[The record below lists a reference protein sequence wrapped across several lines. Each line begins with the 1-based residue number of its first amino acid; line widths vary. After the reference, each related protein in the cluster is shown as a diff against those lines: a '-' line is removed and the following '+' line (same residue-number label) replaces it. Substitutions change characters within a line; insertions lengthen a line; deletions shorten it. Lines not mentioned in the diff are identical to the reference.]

1 MTLAAKDARVDGMIG
16 LGITSLDK
24 VALRERPIIHT
35 TAEKV
40 PASTIPINP
49 FPIFSWRIGAV
60 EDPTMSVTITRRNL
74 VNVCLNLC

>member
-49 FPIFSWRIGAV
+49 FPMFSDAV
-60 EDPTMSVTITRRNL
+60 EDPTTSAKTVD
-74 VNVCLNLC
+74 

>member
-49 FPIFSWRIGAV
+49 FPNFSNACK
-60 EDPTMSVTITRRNL
+60 DPTMSVTLTRRNL

>member
-49 FPIFSWRIGAV
+49 FPIFSIAV
-60 EDPTMSVTITRRNL
+60 KDPTMSVTVTRRNL